1 MVRVQ
6 AKLRKRY
13 DIYKN
18 KAYLHAGRLYYEV
31 EPSCRLF
38 SSFNGSFYNFSN
50 YSSAVSSR
58 VNSFFYNSS
67 NFLNSNSSSAV
78 NRVSGLVGFA
88 VTAGEEAYAESYS
101 EHEN

>member
-38 SSFNGSFYNFSN
+38 SSYNGSFYNFSN

-58 VNSFFYNSS
+58 VNSFFYN
-67 NFLNSNSSSAV
+67 FGSSSAV
-78 NRVSGLVGFA
+78 YRVSGLGGFA

>member
-1 MVRVQ
+1 MRVR
-6 AKLRKRY
+6 AKLQKRY
-13 DIYKN
+13 DINKN
-18 KAYLHAGRLYYEV
+18 KAHLHAGRLYYEV

-38 SSFNGSFYNFSN
+38 SNGSFYNFSN

-58 VNSFFYNSS
+58 INSFFYNGSFY
-67 NFLNSNSSSAV
+67 NFSSSSAV
-78 NRVSGLVGFA
+78 YRVSGLGGFA

>member
-58 VNSFFYNSS
+58 VNSFFYNGSFYNFGSS
-67 NFLNSNSSSAV
+67 NAV
-78 NRVSGLVGFA
+78 YRVSGLGGFA

>member
-1 MVRVQ
+1 MR
-6 AKLRKRY
+6 AKLQKRY
-13 DIYKN
+13 DINKN
-18 KAYLHAGRLYYEV
+18 KAHLHAGRLYYEV

-58 VNSFFYNSS
+58 INSFYNGSFYN
-67 NFLNSNSSSAV
+67 FGSSSAV
-78 NRVSGLVGFA
+78 YNSSVSGLVGFA